1 MNKKISLLILSLL
14 IFLSFS
20 VLAQEEESTGSSGGG
35 TQSGFTVKGGI
46 WGLGGKVKTEL
57 EDKYFTDDLLSGFG
71 FGQYNTGWSSP
82 SKLYPLNP
90 IGLDY
95 YMKGIGPGSL
105 LLGAEMRGIP
115 GLAFTGYT
123 PKYDFVS
130 VNAGGIGIHNAD
142 LKFKN
147 LDLNV
152 GYQLAFGNFLVT
164 PKFQFRNFVS
174 DFKESGT
181 YIGNGGFGIRNTT
194 NNQNTWSGFI
204 GVNLLYNINAASAVY
219 LEYAMDS
226 PILGQISSSGDFNK
240 TSFAVA
246 GNSAVGS
253 TTILKKTNQEIR
265 GPVIDLG
272 YQHSFGALGLRVGY
286 RGEELRTSYSTYTDV
301 PLVFSTNGGSFF
313 IQETILNSI
322 FYKGST
328 STTLQSVY
336 ITFSYKL

>member
-1 MNKKISLLILSLL
+1 MKNKISLILIL
-14 IFLSFS
+14 I
-20 VLAQEEESTGSSGGG
+20 VLFGLPVFAEDAESSPSGGQ
-35 TQSGFTVKGGI
+35 TQSGLTVKGGI
-46 WGLGGKVKTEL
+46 WGLGGKTKAEL
-57 EDKYFTDDLLSGFG
+57 EDKYFVDDLFSGFG
-71 FGQYNTGWSSP
+71 FGQYNTSWSNTN
-82 SKLYPLNP
+82 KLYPLNP

-95 YMKGIGPGSL
+95 YMSGIGPGSL

-115 GLAFTGYT
+115 GLDFSGYT
-123 PKYDFVS
+123 PKYDFIS
-130 VNAGGIGIHNAD
+130 LNSGGIGIHNAEMK
-142 LKFKN
+142 LKN

-164 PKFQFRNFVS
+164 PKFQFRNFAT

-181 YIGNGGFGIRNTT
+181 YISNGAFGFRNST

-204 GVNLLYNINAASAVY
+204 GVNLLYKINEASAVY
-219 LEYAMDS
+219 FEYAMDS

-240 TSFAVA
+240 TSFASN
-246 GNSAVGS
+246 GNFVVGS
-253 TTILKKTNQEIR
+253 TTLIKKTNQEIR
-265 GPVIDLG
+265 GSVVDLG

-286 RGEELRTSYSTYTDV
+286 RGEELRTTYTTYTDV
-301 PLVFSTNGGSFF
+301 PLVFSSNGNVGFN

-328 STTLQSVY
+328 STILQSVY

>member
-14 IFLSFS
+14 ILFSVS
-20 VLAQEEESTGSSGGG
+20 VLAQEEESSGSSSGG

-57 EDKYFTDDLLSGFG
+57 EDKYFTDDLLNGFG
-71 FGQYNTGWSSP
+71 FGQYNLGWSSP

-95 YMKGIGPGSL
+95 YMSGIGPGSL

-123 PKYDFVS
+123 PKYDFIS
-130 VNAGGIGIHNAD
+130 VNPGGSGIVGIHNAD
-142 LKFKN
+142 LNFKN

-152 GYQLAFGNFLVT
+152 GYQLAFGSFLVT

-181 YIGNGGFGIRNTT
+181 YLYNGGIGIRNTT

-204 GVNLLYNINAASAVY
+204 GANLLYNINAASAVY

-240 TSFAVA
+240 TSFRRADYGLA
-246 GNSAVGS
+246 SGS

-265 GPVIDLG
+265 GSIIDLG

-301 PLVFSTNGGSFF
+301 PLAFSNLDQWRG
-313 IQETILNSI
+313 I
-322 FYKGST
+322 
-328 STTLQSVY
+328 
-336 ITFSYKL
+336 